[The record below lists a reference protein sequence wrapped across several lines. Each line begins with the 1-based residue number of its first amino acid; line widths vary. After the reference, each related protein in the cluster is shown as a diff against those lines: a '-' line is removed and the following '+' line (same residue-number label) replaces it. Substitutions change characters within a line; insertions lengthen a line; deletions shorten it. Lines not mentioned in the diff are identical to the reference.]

1 MLMDR
6 VSLHNHTEIPATLAD
21 NDTERPGRRHGYGTH
36 MKMTP
41 LLQICCLVLSLCVSI
56 PAGAKEAIDAARIV
70 ENADQIRFPTQGFQ
84 VDARVVS
91 ITDGARSVH
100 QYRILSQNK
109 DNTIVMTT
117 APAAERGQTMLVKG
131 QDLWVFMPNV
141 SQAVR
146 LPLSQRLTGQ
156 VANGDL
162 ARANFS
168 GDYDPELLRT
178 ETIEGRE
185 YHVLELTAVNRRVTY
200 HRVMYWVEKDSHRPF
215 KAEFYA
221 LSGNLLKTAHY
232 RDYVTMAG
240 VERPSKLY
248 MQDPLKSGSHSLM
261 EYSNMQLRDLP
272 DRFFTHNYLRRLQ

>member
-1 MLMDR
+1 MNVNMRLR
-6 VSLHNHTEIPATLAD
+6 
-21 NDTERPGRRHGYGTH
+21 
-36 MKMTP
+36 
-41 LLQICCLVLSLCVSI
+41 ICCLALCLWVTG
-56 PAGAKEAIDAARIV
+56 PAAGAESLDAARIV
-70 ENADQIRFPTQGFQ
+70 EEADRIRFPAQGFQ
-84 VDARVVS
+84 VDARVIS

-100 QYRILSQNK
+100 QYRILSQNP

-117 APAAERGQTMLVKG
+117 APASERGQTMLVKG

-168 GDYDPELLRT
+168 GDYDPELLRV
-178 ETIEGRE
+178 ETIEDRE
-185 YHVLELTAVNRRVTY
+185 YYVLELTAVNRRVTY
-200 HRVMYWVEKDSHRPF
+200 HRVLYWVEKDSHRPF

-221 LSGNLLKTAHY
+221 LSGSLLKTAHY
-232 RDYVTMAG
+232 RDYVNMAG
-240 VERPSKLY
+240 VERPSRLF

>member
-1 MLMDR
+1 MKRTRFL
-6 VSLHNHTEIPATLAD
+6 IPFTLGLALWVYGQAFAT
-21 NDTERPGRRHGYGTH
+21 
-36 MKMTP
+36 
-41 LLQICCLVLSLCVSI
+41 
-56 PAGAKEAIDAARIV
+56 EAIDAADIV
-70 ENADQIRFPTQGFQ
+70 EKADHIRFPDQGFQ
-84 VDARVVS
+84 VDARVIS
-91 ITDGARSVH
+91 ITDGVRSVN
-100 QYRILSQNK
+100 QFRILSKNK

-117 APAAERGQTMLVKG
+117 APASERGQTMLVKG
-131 QDLWVFMPNV
+131 QDLWIFMPNV

-168 GDYDPELLRT
+168 GDYDPVLLRI
-178 ETIEGRE
+178 ETIEQHE
-185 YHVLELTAVNRRVTY
+185 YYVLELTAVNRRVTY
-200 HRVMYWVEKDSHRPF
+200 HRVLYWVEKDTYRPY

-221 LSGNLLKTAHY
+221 LSGNLIKTAHY
-232 RDYVTMAG
+232 RDYVEMAG

-261 EYSNMQLRDLP
+261 EYSNMQLRELP

>member
-1 MLMDR
+1 MTLNGHETGRIRIAMR
-6 VSLHNHTEIPATLAD
+6 PIPILPTLIL
-21 NDTERPGRRHGYGTH
+21 G
-36 MKMTP
+36 
-41 LLQICCLVLSLCVSI
+41 LCLWCI
-56 PAGAKEAIDAARIV
+56 GPAGGAESIDAARIV
-70 ENADQIRFPTQGFQ
+70 EKADHIRFPDQGFQ
-84 VDARVVS
+84 VDARVIS
-91 ITDGARSVH
+91 ITDGVRSVS
-100 QYRILSQNK
+100 QFRILSQNQ

-117 APAAERGQTMLVKG
+117 APASERGQTMLVKG
-131 QDLWVFMPNV
+131 QDLWVFMPNI

-168 GDYDPELLRT
+168 GDYDPVLLRT
-178 ETIEGRE
+178 ETIDGKE

-200 HRVMYWVEKDSHRPF
+200 HRVLYWVEKDRYRPF

-232 RDYVTMAG
+232 RDYVDMAG

-261 EYSNMQLRDLP
+261 EYSNMRLRELP

>member
-1 MLMDR
+1 MKMNPFLR
-6 VSLHNHTEIPATLAD
+6 ICILFLGFCWIPAAAAGT
-21 NDTERPGRRHGYGTH
+21 DT
-36 MKMTP
+36 
-41 LLQICCLVLSLCVSI
+41 V
-56 PAGAKEAIDAARIV
+56 DAARIV
-70 ENADQIRFPTQGFQ
+70 AAADRIRFPDQGFQ
-84 VDARVVS
+84 VDARVIS
-91 ITDGARSVH
+91 ITDGVRSVN
-100 QYRILSQNK
+100 QFRILSQNK

-117 APAAERGQTMLVKG
+117 APASERGQTMLVKG

-168 GDYDPELLRT
+168 GDYDAELLRI
-178 ETIEGRE
+178 ETIEDRD
-185 YHVLELTAVNRRVTY
+185 YYVLELTAVNRRVTY
-200 HRVMYWVEKDSHRPF
+200 HRVLYWVEKDTYRPL

-221 LSGNLLKTAHY
+221 LSDNLLKTAHY
-232 RDYVTMAG
+232 RDYVNMAG
-240 VERPSKLY
+240 MERPSRLY

-261 EYSNMQLRDLP
+261 EYSNMQLRELP

>member
-1 MLMDR
+1 MNLNTLYR
-6 VSLHNHTEIPATLAD
+6 AACLGALLCLTAPASLA
-21 NDTERPGRRHGYGTH
+21 ER
-36 MKMTP
+36 
-41 LLQICCLVLSLCVSI
+41 
-56 PAGAKEAIDAARIV
+56 IDAARIV
-70 ENADQIRFPTQGFQ
+70 EKADDIRFPAQGFQ
-84 VDARVVS
+84 VDARVTS
-91 ITDGARSVH
+91 ITDGVRSVN
-100 QYRILSQNK
+100 QFRILSQNK

-117 APAAERGQTMLVKG
+117 APASERGQTMLVKG

-168 GDYDPELLRT
+168 GDYDPELLR
-178 ETIEGRE
+178 IENLEGKE
-185 YHVLELTAVNRRVTY
+185 YYLLELTAVNRRVTY
-200 HRVMYWVEKDSHRPF
+200 HRVLYWVEKDSYRPF

-221 LSGNLLKTAHY
+221 LSGSLLKTAHY
-232 RDYVTMAG
+232 RDDVMMAG
-240 VERPSKLY
+240 AERPSRLF

>member
-1 MLMDR
+1 ME
-6 VSLHNHTEIPATLAD
+6 S
-21 NDTERPGRRHGYGTH
+21 ERN
-36 MKMTP
+36 MKLTP
-41 LLQICCLVLSLCVSI
+41 LLRTCSLGLCLWFSAMTI
-56 PAGAKEAIDAARIV
+56 GAEHPDAARIV
-70 ENADQIRFPTQGFQ
+70 AEADRIRFPAQGFQ
-84 VDARVVS
+84 VDAKVVS
-91 ITDGARSVH
+91 ITDGVRSVN
-100 QYRILSQNK
+100 QYRILSQNQ

-156 VANGDL
+156 LANGDL

-168 GDYDPELLRT
+168 GDYDPELLRI
-178 ETIEGRE
+178 ETLEGKE
-185 YHVLELTAVNRRVTY
+185 YYVLELTAVNRRVTY
-200 HRVMYWVEKDSHRPF
+200 HRVMYWVEKDSYRPL

-221 LSGNLLKTAHY
+221 LSGSLLKTAHY
-232 RDYVTMAG
+232 RDFVEMAG
-240 VERPSKLY
+240 MERPSRLF